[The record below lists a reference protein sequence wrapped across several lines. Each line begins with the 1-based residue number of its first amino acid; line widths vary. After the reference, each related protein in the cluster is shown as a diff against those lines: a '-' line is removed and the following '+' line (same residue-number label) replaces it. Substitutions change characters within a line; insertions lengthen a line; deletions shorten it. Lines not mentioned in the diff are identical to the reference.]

1 LKQVVVLGDLTRW
14 SRETEF
20 INDLLTYTGMQSLT
34 VNTDHISGAWDM
46 NQADISG
53 AFPAES
59 LAVSTALLI
68 RKLYAQGLLDGILTF
83 ADDSWSSQN
92 DCLDSIP
99 FGVPV
104 FILAQGG
111 QRLESSPRRVNIWLP
126 GHSFNF
132 NTMVK
137 IAISNAVF
145 ALSGMMLNSIY
156 NYGTSRAQV
165 AVVAPPSTGKSIGQ
179 FLLENS
185 LDYLLFPQGDACLN
199 SLVRDGYIH
208 GLLIC
213 QDLDQTLTS
222 CIQGAMERDTP
233 VVLVQQQH
241 PPRLP
246 DNLPS
251 GSKLVLVSARG
262 QIPPQQEMFKL
273 QTLNFS
279 PGSPKLLQAA
289 AKTLVAQIK

>member
-1 LKQVVVLGDLTRW
+1 MKQVVVLGDLTRW

-20 INDLLTYTGMQSLT
+20 INDLLTYTGMQALT
-34 VNTDHISGAWDM
+34 VNTGLSVGVWDM

-59 LAVSTALLI
+59 LAASTALLI
-68 RKLYAQGLLDGILTF
+68 RKLYAQGLLDGLLTF

-92 DCLDSIP
+92 NCLDAIP

-104 FILAQGG
+104 FILAQGD
-111 QRLESSPRRVNIWLP
+111 QRLESSPRWVNIWLP

-165 AVVAPPSTGKSIGQ
+165 AVVAPPGTGKSLGQ
-179 FLLENS
+179 YLLENS
-185 LDYLLFPQGDACLN
+185 LDYLLFSQGDACLN

-213 QDLDQTLTS
+213 QDLDQTLTT
-222 CIQGAMERDTP
+222 CIQGAIERDTP

-246 DNLPS
+246 DNLPP
-251 GSKLVLVSARG
+251 GTNLVLVRTRG
-262 QIPPQQEMFKL
+262 QTPLQQQMFKL
-273 QTLNFS
+273 QTVNFS

-289 AKTLVAQIK
+289 AKILAAQLK